1 MKLELTSEASS
12 DTLPAVLALR
22 TPRRGGTV
30 TPHQV
35 ELEAAAR
42 VLLGRRLGF
51 GWRSGAAM
59 AEAEAFSRYVA
70 TLKALSEQREPRL
83 EVANHGKDNLNDEQR
98 WQREYLKSS
107 GSVMKAPMRP
117 PSDRSAKLPAD
128 HDEMLVH
135 FTVRCAP
142 HRPLTFNPKRST
154 LTLGG
159 QHLTHWLPYA
169 GSHHALWLSPHSLA
183 AGSPHTD

>member
-142 HRPLTFNPKRST
+142 HRPLTSKIDPDVGRPTPHT
-154 LTLGG
+154 LV
-159 QHLTHWLPYA
+159 
-169 GSHHALWLSPHSLA
+169 ALRWLSPRSLA
-183 AGSPHTD
+183 LPTLTSCWLSPY